1 MKIFSRGYKIIKK
14 LYFLIYDFVICFLHL
29 NKKNNQLKTKK
40 RVIWLAETG
49 SRDFIPR
56 LAQAISLWIDYQIP
70 SLVIHKHFLKKL
82 EKNILVDSVVIDKSA
97 TINCV
102 RRLRYSKLN
111 GSYNIVI
118 PEELL
123 ICDQSDEIIKG
134 NLHTSTLRYVD
145 AVVCDSKKIKNYLK
159 IIDNSIKTIKVLNPR
174 LCFSLIEKN
183 CKFFETKKNKI
194 KKEFSNGYI
203 LINDKLS
210 LKFSSYENEI
220 DMLKNNIFKSTK
232 INGKKYVDDL
242 INQEENEEKLL
253 INLIKK
259 IREEDLFKQL
269 SIIIRPHP
277 TVDIEKYSIYFKSK
291 LDKSFNYSIIREGTA
306 VEWMESAVM
315 TFHCNCTTAI
325 EGYFKGLNNIYNF
338 SSEFRKGT
346 SEEFINILNP
356 LGLDSAILMAK
367 QDYLNPSQ
375 NYSKSFL
382 KNLTSNKYIYKFLGE
397 EMKSGYKH
405 TKFDYSLSNKFK
417 NKNIKDYSVA
427 QRWKD
432 AEIRIKALGKNNK
445 ISKNLPIK
453 TLGTIGVQIGIK

>member
-1 MKIFSRGYKIIKK
+1 MKIFFRGYKILKK
-14 LYFLIYDFVICFLHL
+14 LFFLIYDFVIFFLHL
-29 NKKNNQLKTKK
+29 NKKNNELKTKK

-82 EKNILVDSVVIDKSA
+82 EKNILVDAVVIDKSA

-134 NLHTSTLRYVD
+134 SLHSNTLKYVD

-174 LCFSLIEKN
+174 LCFSLIENN
-183 CKFFETKKNKI
+183 CRFFETTKTKINKK
-194 KKEFSNGYI
+194 FSNGYI

-210 LKFSSYENEI
+210 LKFSTYENEI
-220 DMLKNNIFKSTK
+220 EMLKNDIFKSTK
-232 INGKKYVDDL
+232 INGKKYVDNL

-259 IREEDLFKQL
+259 IREEDLFNHL
-269 SIIIRPHP
+269 RIIIRPHP

-315 TFHCNCTTAI
+315 TFHCNCTTGI
-325 EGYFKGLNNIYNF
+325 EGYFKRLNNIYNF
-338 SSEFRKGT
+338 SSEYRKGT

-356 LGLDSAILMAK
+356 LGLESAILMAK
-367 QDYLNPSQ
+367 QDYLNPGH

-382 KNLTSNKYIYKFLGE
+382 KNLTSYKNIYKFLGE
-397 EMKSGYKH
+397 EMKSGYKF
-405 TKFDYSLSNKFK
+405 TKLDYSLSTKFK
-417 NKNIKDYSVA
+417 KENIKDYSVA
-427 QRWKD
+427 ERWKD
-432 AEIRIKALGKNNK
+432 AEIRIKAIEKNK
-445 ISKNLPIK
+445 RITKNLPIK

>member
-82 EKNILVDSVVIDKSA
+82 EKNILVDAVVIDKSA

-123 ICDQSDEIIKG
+123 ICDQSEEIIKG
-134 NLHTSTLRYVD
+134 TLHSNTLKYVD
-145 AVVCDSKKIKNYLK
+145 AVVCESKNIINYLK
-159 IIDNSIKTIKVLNPR
+159 IIDKSIKTIKALNPR
-174 LCFSLIEKN
+174 LSFSLIEKN
-183 CKFFETKKNKI
+183 CKFLETAKNKI
-194 KKEFSNGYI
+194 KKEFNNGYI

-210 LKFSSYENEI
+210 LKFSTYENEI
-220 DMLKNNIFKSTK
+220 EMLKNNIFKSTK
-232 INGKKYVDDL
+232 INGKKYVNNL
-242 INQEENEEKLL
+242 IKQEEKEEKLL

-259 IREEDLFKQL
+259 IREEDLFNHL
-269 SIIIRPHP
+269 RIIIRPHP
-277 TVDIEKYSIYFKSK
+277 TVDIEKYSIYFDSK
-291 LDKSFNYSIIREGTA
+291 LDKSFNYSIVREGTA
-306 VEWMESAVM
+306 IEWMESAVM

-325 EGYFKGLNNIYNF
+325 EGYFKRINNIYNF
-338 SSEFRKGT
+338 SSEYRKGT
-346 SEEFINILNP
+346 TDEFINILNP
-356 LGLDSAILMAK
+356 LGLESAILMAK
-367 QDYLNPSQ
+367 QDYLNPGQS
-375 NYSKSFL
+375 YSKSF
-382 KNLTSNKYIYKFLGE
+382 KNLTSYKNIYKFLGE
-397 EMKSGYKH
+397 EMESGYKF
-405 TKFDYSLSNKFK
+405 TKVDYSLANKFK
-417 NKNIKDYSVA
+417 NVNIQDYSVA
-427 QRWKD
+427 DRWKE
-432 AEIRIKALGKNNK
+432 AAIRIKDLSKNNM
-445 ISKNLPIK
+445 INKNFPIK
-453 TLGTIGVQIGIK
+453 TLGSIGVQIGIK